1 MRARGLRVCHSG
13 NAGDDDTA
21 SRLDSNSLPTPFF
34 FSTHALS
41 PMHFHFNLTCD
52 KNLKLKVWDTAG
64 QERFRTITASYFRGT
79 HGILMVYDVG
89 NRKSFDAVNFWMQ
102 KIQQQ
107 ADSSVALILVG
118 NKCDMREEQ
127 RQVSDDEGRAL
138 AEKFGIP
145 FHLTSAKTNTG
156 VDDAFLDIATRVMEI
171 PRSPRGSDVDSA
183 TSSMSEL
190 SLPQRRRNRRR
201 AQCC

>member
-1 MRARGLRVCHSG
+1 
-13 NAGDDDTA
+13 
-21 SRLDSNSLPTPFF
+21 
-34 FSTHALS
+34 
-41 PMHFHFNLTCD
+41 
-52 KNLKLKVWDTAG
+52 
-64 QERFRTITASYFRGT
+64 
-79 HGILMVYDVG
+79 MVYDVG

-118 NKCDMREEQ
+118 NKCDLREEL

>member
-1 MRARGLRVCHSG
+1 
-13 NAGDDDTA
+13 
-21 SRLDSNSLPTPFF
+21 
-34 FSTHALS
+34 
-41 PMHFHFNLTCD
+41 MHFHFNLTCD
-52 KNLKLKVWDTAG
+52 KNLKPKVWDTAG

-118 NKCDMREEQ
+118 NKCDLREEL

-145 FHLTSAKTNTG
+145 FHLTSAKTNQCVSAITNLLMEG
-156 VDDAFLDIATRVMEI
+156 EKTAT
-171 PRSPRGSDVDSA
+171 
-183 TSSMSEL
+183 
-190 SLPQRRRNRRR
+190 
-201 AQCC
+201 